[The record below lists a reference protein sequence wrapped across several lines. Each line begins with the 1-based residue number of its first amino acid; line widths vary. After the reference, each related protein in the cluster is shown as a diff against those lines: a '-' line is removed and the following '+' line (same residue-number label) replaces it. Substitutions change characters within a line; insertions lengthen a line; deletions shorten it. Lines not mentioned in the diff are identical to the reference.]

1 MFEIIISVLAMGAV
15 FALLSDKKVSAG
27 CMLKFFGAV
36 FAASALLV
44 FINTLIEFRL
54 TGLYGLAAVVLI
66 VFTIKYARGINF
78 RVYTLWR
85 KLVKYNYKTKTL
97 FRKIKVSLKKEKE
110 CDAVK
115 EKLAQTHFFTS

>member
-54 TGLYGLAAVVLI
+54 TGFYGLAAVVLI
-66 VFTIKYARGINF
+66 VFTIKYARGMKF
-78 RVYTLWR
+78 RAFL
-85 KLVKYNYKTKTL
+85 
-97 FRKIKVSLKKEKE
+97 
-110 CDAVK
+110 
-115 EKLAQTHFFTS
+115 